1 MQQLKNVDL
10 DVFHVEAT
18 KILPYVHTQVVRRLV
33 TNVVWRCGTELLA
46 TSTVLLLLSVQL
58 WSEGKYFINIFSVV
72 CKNGIKFTCF
82 ESMIRLFDDC
92 FDVVE
97 LPQRPQ

>member
-46 TSTVLLLLSVQL
+46 TSTTTTTVCTVQL
-58 WSEGKYFINIFSVV
+58 WSEGKYY
-72 CKNGIKFTCF
+72 T
-82 ESMIRLFDDC
+82 L
-92 FDVVE
+92 
-97 LPQRPQ
+97 